1 MEIVLSIITEVM
13 GKTKGSLNIYFAGSI
28 CGGRADQ
35 PLYET
40 IINHLKSYGTV
51 LTESIGRPTLTEQG
65 NTTMIQF
72 SYEHSINYKI

>member
-1 MEIVLSIITEVM
+1 M

-40 IINHLKSYGTV
+40 IISHLKSYGTV
-51 LTESIGRPTLTEQG
+51 LTESIGRPTLTAQG
-65 NTTMIQF
+65 NT
-72 SYEHSINYKI
+72 